1 VSVSD
6 AENGGALTASGSH
19 IRPQH
24 SEMVTPPTREGADR
38 VTGCPTSMP
47 AIKLQSNG
55 TIL

>member
-1 VSVSD
+1 MSVSD